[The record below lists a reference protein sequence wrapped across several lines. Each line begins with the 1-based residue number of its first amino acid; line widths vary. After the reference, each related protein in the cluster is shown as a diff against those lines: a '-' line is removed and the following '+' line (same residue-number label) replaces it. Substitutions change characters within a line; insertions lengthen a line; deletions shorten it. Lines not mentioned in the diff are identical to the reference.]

1 MHVAALWRYPVKS
14 LAGEPLQTAELT
26 LDGVTGD
33 RTVHVRGSRG
43 PLTGRTRHDLLTVS
57 ASTAPDGVPQVA
69 GHAWDSAAARELV
82 QAAGG
87 PDAELAAYDGPERF
101 DIANLLV
108 ATDGALA
115 RFGADVRRLRPNL
128 LLDGVPDHTEP
139 TWPGRAVAIGDA
151 LVGVHSVRQ
160 RCIVTSIDPDTG
172 EQDLDVFRRIR
183 RDFSGELAL
192 NCWVIRPGTV
202 GVGDQARLVPTDEQP
217 AHLGGWIVGAPYA
230 PAAGARW

>member
-87 PDAELAAYDGPERF
+87 PDAELAEYDGPERF

-128 LLDGVPDHTEP
+128 LLDGVPDHT
-139 TWPGRAVAIGDA
+139 
-151 LVGVHSVRQ
+151 S
-160 RCIVTSIDPDTG
+160 
-172 EQDLDVFRRIR
+172 
-183 RDFSGELAL
+183 
-192 NCWVIRPGTV
+192 RPGP
-202 GVGDQARLVPTDEQP
+202 AVPWRSATPWSGCTRCASGASSP
-217 AHLGGWIVGAPYA
+217 ASIPTPASRTSTSSGGSAETS
-230 PAAGARW
+230 AASSP